1 MSDER
6 DVPAREDDSG
16 GQKGWLKR
24 LGKGPK
30 IALGV
35 LTTLASAA
43 AVIQVFFPALIPS
56 QPPPDPVAECRKKH
70 PDAQGHPVRVGKDDY
85 TIEGCRNPGIPGVGD
100 DGHWKA
106 QLHTYGIP
114 GAGLANQYT
123 GVEVYT
129 TDCPAVGLDYLF
141 DNQGTTVHH
150 RMVVQNGQTVSGYTG
165 GAENV
170 FYPDTPDEVQDMSPS
185 NDRLLVY
192 MNGRYQ
198 LQTASCEDVGA
209 VTPVIKYG
217 DR

>member
-70 PDAQGHPVRVGKDDY
+70 PDAQGHPVRVGKDD
-85 TIEGCRNPGIPGVGD
+85 
-100 DGHWKA
+100 
-106 QLHTYGIP
+106 
-114 GAGLANQYT
+114 
-123 GVEVYT
+123 YT